1 MTGSLSWDLKC
12 HRLVAQVADLL
23 LQVEVSLMGQGV
35 VQMRLIHE
43 MQQDAMCK
51 AAMARALIFAGG
63 DSKEMGNAL
72 VQRLHALP

>member
-1 MTGSLSWDLKC
+1 
-12 HRLVAQVADLL
+12 
-23 LQVEVSLMGQGV
+23 MGQGV